1 MIGFFLGLNFLFLLI
16 INKIKLLIKVNESVL
31 KCGKITLI
39 AHHNDF
45 LCKFAIFIKMGK
57 IMKMPAWLLKKGVK
71 IPLIIVLSILLLLI
85 LINVIVPPIAHS
97 YIEKHSKELCHRT
110 VTLDKLRMN
119 IFIGKL
125 KIEGLKALE
134 ENDKD
139 VMLSFDALDVRINL
153 FKLLAKEVRLNKIA
167 LDNPRVSVWQQDSV
181 FNFTD
186 IIEFYSD
193 DDDEDT
199 TSSGWV
205 VDLRKISI
213 AKGTIVYRDLV
224 RSSVFDLRDFS
235 VNIPRLY
242 FGGKSSDIG
251 VAFKLANGGD
261 IAFQMLY
268 GMEDNSYNLNVNVNR
283 LAISAFQPYLKSM
296 MNVGDVDGE
305 LSTQMTI
312 NGNLNHILEIVAN
325 GNLSLADLKINTAEN
340 EQFLKLGKLNVN
352 VEKIDIKEN
361 KLYFD
366 EIAFDHVDINCS
378 LFEDGNTISRLL
390 GSPSETEQGDET
402 KTESENAENVE
413 TASENSS
420 QGNPIDLKINSLKI
434 DNSSFTVYDNTLE
447 QKFEFPI
454 TSISMN
460 ATDVT
465 LNDLFKAKVKA
476 VVGSGGELLANWEGT
491 LNGYENH
498 KLFLKL
504 QNFKMADISPYCV
517 HYTAYP
523 VASGILTFSSR
534 TFIKNSNLDSKNTI
548 DIFNCK
554 VENKNKEVKPEYKI
568 PLKAALYILTD
579 RKGKI
584 AMSLPVKGNVSDPDF
599 SLRKI
604 IWKTIGNFLLK
615 VVTAPADFLANAFSG
630 KDDVFND
637 IQMNLTD
644 RSISSENYDKLNAMS
659 EVLKEKPEM
668 KLAIT
673 QSIDLSENE
682 KLFATMLATTDTA
695 AVNDAIAKSV
705 ERRNQ
710 MLLQYFEVQGIPA
723 ANIEIKPTG
732 ELSQGKGKAKFS
744 FSVSV
749 PMEESVDEL
758 EPIE

>member
-1 MIGFFLGLNFLFLLI
+1 ML
-16 INKIKLLIKVNESVL
+16 
-31 KCGKITLI
+31 KITI
-39 AHHNDF
+39 SAQHNDF
-45 LCKFAIFIKMGK
+45 LGNFALYILKEY
-57 IMKMPAWLLKKGVK
+57 IMNVPSWLLKKGVK
-71 IPLIIVLSILLLLI
+71 IPLIIILSILLLLI
-85 LINVIVPPIAHS
+85 LINIIAPPVAHS

-167 LDNPRVSVWQQDSV
+167 LDNPRVSVWQMDSV

-193 DDDEDT
+193 DEDDEDT

-213 AKGTIVYRDLV
+213 SKGSVVYQDLV
-224 RSSVFDLRDFS
+224 RKSIFDLRDFS

-268 GMEDNSYNLNVNVNR
+268 GMDDNSYKLNIDINR

-296 MNVGDVDGE
+296 MNVGDVTGE

-325 GNLSLADLKINTAEN
+325 GNLSLADLNINTSEN
-340 EQFLKLGKLNVN
+340 EKLLKLGNLSVN
-352 VEKIDIKEN
+352 VDKIDIKEN
-361 KLYFD
+361 QLYFD
-366 EIAFDHVDINCS
+366 EIAFDRAEINCS
-378 LFEDGNTISRLL
+378 LYEDGNTFSRLFSNNSE
-390 GSPSETEQGDET
+390 GNSEEKAETENISADESVEAT
-402 KTESENAENVE
+402 SENE
-413 TASENSS
+413 S
-420 QGNPIDLKINSLKI
+420 QSNPMDLKINTLRI
-434 DNSSFTVYDNTLE
+434 DNSSFIVYDNTLE
-447 QKFEFPI
+447 QKFEFPV

-460 ATDVT
+460 ATGVT
-465 LNDLFKAKVKA
+465 LNDVFKAKLKA

-491 LNGYENH
+491 LNGVENH

-504 QNFKMADISPYCV
+504 QNFKMADISPYCL

-523 VASGILTFSSR
+523 VASGILTFASR
-534 TFIKNSNLDSKNTI
+534 TLIKNSNLDSKNTI

-554 VENKNKEVKPEYKI
+554 VENKNKEIKPEYKI

-615 VVTAPADFLANAFSG
+615 VVTAPTDFLASMFNG

-659 EVLKEKPEM
+659 EILKEKSEM
-668 KLAIT
+668 KLSIK
-673 QSIDLSENE
+673 QSIDLNENE
-682 KLFATMLATTDTA
+682 KLFATILATSDTA
-695 AVNDAIAKSV
+695 AINEAILKSV

-723 ANIEIKPTG
+723 ANVEILPTG
-732 ELSQGKGKAKFS
+732 EMSSGKGKANFS

-749 PMEESVDEL
+749 PMDEPLDEL
-758 EPIE
+758 EAIE

>member
-1 MIGFFLGLNFLFLLI
+1 ML
-16 INKIKLLIKVNESVL
+16 
-31 KCGKITLI
+31 KITI
-39 AHHNDF
+39 SAQHNDF
-45 LCKFAIFIKMGK
+45 LGNFALYILKEY
-57 IMKMPAWLLKKGVK
+57 IMNVPSWLLKKGVK
-71 IPLIIVLSILLLLI
+71 IPLIIILSILLLLI
-85 LINVIVPPIAHS
+85 LINIIAPPVAHS

-167 LDNPRVSVWQQDSV
+167 LDNPRVSVWQMDSV

-193 DDDEDT
+193 DEDDEDT

-213 AKGTIVYRDLV
+213 SKGSVVYQDLV
-224 RSSVFDLRDFS
+224 RKSIFDLRDFS

-268 GMEDNSYNLNVNVNR
+268 GMDDNSYKLNIDINR

-296 MNVGDVDGE
+296 MNVGDVTGE

-325 GNLSLADLKINTAEN
+325 GNLSLADLNINTSEN
-340 EQFLKLGKLNVN
+340 EKLLKLGNLSVN
-352 VEKIDIKEN
+352 VDKIDIKEN
-361 KLYFD
+361 QLYFD
-366 EIAFDHVDINCS
+366 EIAFDRAEINCS
-378 LFEDGNTISRLL
+378 LYEDGNTFSRLFSNNSE
-390 GSPSETEQGDET
+390 GNSEEKAETENISADESVEAT
-402 KTESENAENVE
+402 SENE
-413 TASENSS
+413 S
-420 QGNPIDLKINSLKI
+420 QSNPMDLKINTLRI
-434 DNSSFTVYDNTLE
+434 DNSSFIVYDNTLE
-447 QKFEFPI
+447 QKFEFPV

-460 ATDVT
+460 ATGVT
-465 LNDLFKAKVKA
+465 LNDVFKAKLKA

-498 KLFLKL
+498 KIFLKL
-504 QNFKMADISPYCV
+504 QNFKMADISPYCL

-523 VASGILTFSSR
+523 VASGILTFASR
-534 TFIKNSNLDSKNTI
+534 TLIKNSNLDSKNTI

-554 VENKNKEVKPEYKI
+554 VENKNKEIKPEYKI

-584 AMSLPVKGNVSDPDF
+584 AMSLPVTGNVSDPDF

-615 VVTAPADFLANAFSG
+615 VVTAPTDFLASMFNG

-659 EVLKEKPEM
+659 EILKEKSEM
-668 KLAIT
+668 KLSIK
-673 QSIDLSENE
+673 QSIDLNENE
-682 KLFATMLATTDTA
+682 KLFATILATSDTA
-695 AVNDAIAKSV
+695 AINEAILKSV

-723 ANIEIKPTG
+723 ANVEILPTG
-732 ELSQGKGKAKFS
+732 EMSSGKGKANFS

-749 PMEESVDEL
+749 PMDEPLDEL
-758 EPIE
+758 EAIE

>member
-1 MIGFFLGLNFLFLLI
+1 
-16 INKIKLLIKVNESVL
+16 
-31 KCGKITLI
+31 
-39 AHHNDF
+39 
-45 LCKFAIFIKMGK
+45 
-57 IMKMPAWLLKKGVK
+57 MKMPAWLLKKGVK
-71 IPLIIVLSILLLLI
+71 IPLIIILSILLLLI
-85 LINVIVPPIAHS
+85 LINIIAPPVAHS

-167 LDNPRVSVWQQDSV
+167 LDNPRVSVWQMDSV

-193 DDDEDT
+193 DEDDEDT

-213 AKGTIVYRDLV
+213 SKGSVVYQDLV
-224 RSSVFDLRDFS
+224 RKSIFDLRDFS

-268 GMEDNSYNLNVNVNR
+268 GMDDNSYKLNVDINR

-296 MNVGDVDGE
+296 MNVGDVTGE

-325 GNLSLADLKINTAEN
+325 GNLSLADLNINTSEN
-340 EQFLKLGKLNVN
+340 EKLLKLGNLSVN
-352 VEKIDIKEN
+352 VDKIDIKEN
-361 KLYFD
+361 QLYFD
-366 EIAFDHVDINCS
+366 EIAFDRAEINCS
-378 LFEDGNTISRLL
+378 LYEDGNTFSRLFSNNS
-390 GSPSETEQGDET
+390 GGNSEEESETENINADET
-402 KTESENAENVE
+402 VGTTSENE
-413 TASENSS
+413 S
-420 QGNPIDLKINSLKI
+420 QSNPMDLKINTLRI
-434 DNSSFTVYDNTLE
+434 DNSSFIVYDNTLE
-447 QKFEFPI
+447 QKFEFPV

-460 ATDVT
+460 ATGVT
-465 LNDLFKAKVKA
+465 LNDVFKAKLKA

-498 KLFLKL
+498 KIFLKL
-504 QNFKMADISPYCV
+504 QNFKMADISPYCL

-523 VASGILTFSSR
+523 VASGILTFASR
-534 TFIKNSNLDSKNTI
+534 TLIKNSNLDSKNNI

-554 VENKNKEVKPEYKI
+554 VENKNKEIKPEYKI

-615 VVTAPADFLANAFSG
+615 VVTAPTDFLASMFNG

-659 EVLKEKPEM
+659 EVLKEKSEM
-668 KLAIT
+668 KLSIK
-673 QSIDLSENE
+673 QSIDLKENE
-682 KLFATMLATTDTA
+682 KLFATILATSDTA
-695 AVNDAIAKSV
+695 AINEAILQSV

-723 ANIEIKPTG
+723 ANVEILPTG
-732 ELSQGKGKAKFS
+732 EMSSGKGKANFS

-749 PMEESVDEL
+749 PMDEPLDEL
-758 EPIE
+758 EAIE

>member
-1 MIGFFLGLNFLFLLI
+1 M
-16 INKIKLLIKVNESVL
+16 KI
-31 KCGKITLI
+31 
-39 AHHNDF
+39 
-45 LCKFAIFIKMGK
+45 
-57 IMKMPAWLLKKGVK
+57 PAWLLKKGVK
-71 IPLIIVLSILLLLI
+71 IPLIIILSILLLLI
-85 LINVIVPPIAHS
+85 LINIIAPPVAHS

-167 LDNPRVSVWQQDSV
+167 LDNPRVSVWQMDSV

-193 DDDEDT
+193 DEDDEDT

-213 AKGTIVYRDLV
+213 SKGSVVYQDLV
-224 RSSVFDLRDFS
+224 RKSIFDLRDFS

-268 GMEDNSYNLNVNVNR
+268 GMDDNSYKLNIDINR

-296 MNVGDVDGE
+296 MNVGDVTGE

-325 GNLSLADLKINTAEN
+325 GNLSLADLNINTSEN
-340 EQFLKLGKLNVN
+340 EKLLKLGNLSVN
-352 VEKIDIKEN
+352 VDKIDIKEN
-361 KLYFD
+361 QLYFD
-366 EIAFDHVDINCS
+366 EIAFDRAEINCS
-378 LFEDGNTISRLL
+378 LYEDGNTFSRLFSNNSE
-390 GSPSETEQGDET
+390 GNSEEKAETENISADESVEAT
-402 KTESENAENVE
+402 SENE
-413 TASENSS
+413 S
-420 QGNPIDLKINSLKI
+420 QSNPMDLKINTLRI
-434 DNSSFTVYDNTLE
+434 DNSSFIVYDNTLE
-447 QKFEFPI
+447 QKFEFPV

-460 ATDVT
+460 ATGVT
-465 LNDLFKAKVKA
+465 LNDVFKAKLKA

-498 KLFLKL
+498 KIFLKL
-504 QNFKMADISPYCV
+504 QNFKMADISPYCL

-523 VASGILTFSSR
+523 VASGILTFASR
-534 TFIKNSNLDSKNTI
+534 TLIKNSNLDSKNTI

-554 VENKNKEVKPEYKI
+554 VENKNKEIKPEYKI

-615 VVTAPADFLANAFSG
+615 VVTAPTDFLASMFNG

-659 EVLKEKPEM
+659 EILKEKSEM
-668 KLAIT
+668 KLSIK
-673 QSIDLSENE
+673 QSIDLNENE
-682 KLFATMLATTDTA
+682 KLFATILATSDTA
-695 AVNDAIAKSV
+695 AINEAILKSV

-723 ANIEIKPTG
+723 ANVEILPTG
-732 ELSQGKGKAKFS
+732 EMSSGKGKANFS

-749 PMEESVDEL
+749 PMDEPLDEL
-758 EPIE
+758 EAIE

>member
-1 MIGFFLGLNFLFLLI
+1 MN
-16 INKIKLLIKVNESVL
+16 VPS
-31 KCGKITLI
+31 
-39 AHHNDF
+39 
-45 LCKFAIFIKMGK
+45 
-57 IMKMPAWLLKKGVK
+57 WLLKKGVK
-71 IPLIIVLSILLLLI
+71 IPLIIILSILLLLI
-85 LINVIVPPIAHS
+85 LINIVAPPVAHS

-167 LDNPRVSVWQQDSV
+167 LDNPRVSVWQMDSV

-193 DDDEDT
+193 DEDDEDT

-213 AKGTIVYRDLV
+213 SKGSVVYQDLV
-224 RSSVFDLRDFS
+224 RKSIFDLRDFS

-268 GMEDNSYNLNVNVNR
+268 GMDDNSYKLNIDINR

-296 MNVGDVDGE
+296 MNVGDVTGE

-325 GNLSLADLKINTAEN
+325 GNLSLADLNINTSEN
-340 EQFLKLGKLNVN
+340 EKLLKLGNLSVN
-352 VEKIDIKEN
+352 VDKIDIKEN
-361 KLYFD
+361 QLYFD
-366 EIAFDHVDINCS
+366 EIAFDRAEINCS
-378 LFEDGNTISRLL
+378 LYEDGNTFSRLFSNNSE
-390 GSPSETEQGDET
+390 GNSEEKAETENISADESVEAT
-402 KTESENAENVE
+402 SENE
-413 TASENSS
+413 S
-420 QGNPIDLKINSLKI
+420 QSNPMDLKINTLRI
-434 DNSSFTVYDNTLE
+434 DNSSFIVYDNTLE
-447 QKFEFPI
+447 QKFEFPV

-460 ATDVT
+460 ATGVT
-465 LNDLFKAKVKA
+465 LNDVFKAKLKA

-491 LNGYENH
+491 LNGVENH

-504 QNFKMADISPYCV
+504 QNFKMADISPYCL

-523 VASGILTFSSR
+523 VASGILTFASR
-534 TFIKNSNLDSKNTI
+534 TLIKNSNLDSKNTI

-554 VENKNKEVKPEYKI
+554 VENKNKEIKPEYKI

-615 VVTAPADFLANAFSG
+615 VVTAPTDFLASMFNG

-659 EVLKEKPEM
+659 EVLKEKSEM
-668 KLAIT
+668 KLSIK
-673 QSIDLSENE
+673 QSIDLNENE
-682 KLFATMLATTDTA
+682 KLFATILATSDTA
-695 AVNDAIAKSV
+695 AINEAILKSV

-723 ANIEIKPTG
+723 ANVEILPTG
-732 ELSQGKGKAKFS
+732 EMSSGKGKANFS

-749 PMEESVDEL
+749 PMDEPLDEL
-758 EPIE
+758 EAIE

>member
-1 MIGFFLGLNFLFLLI
+1 M
-16 INKIKLLIKVNESVL
+16 KI
-31 KCGKITLI
+31 
-39 AHHNDF
+39 
-45 LCKFAIFIKMGK
+45 
-57 IMKMPAWLLKKGVK
+57 PAWLLKKGVK
-71 IPLIIVLSILLLLI
+71 IPLIIILSILLLLI
-85 LINVIVPPIAHS
+85 LINIVAPPVAHS

-167 LDNPRVSVWQQDSV
+167 LDNPRVSVWQMDSV

-193 DDDEDT
+193 DEDDEDT

-213 AKGTIVYRDLV
+213 SKGSVVYQDLV
-224 RSSVFDLRDFS
+224 RKSIFDLRDFS

-268 GMEDNSYNLNVNVNR
+268 GMDDNSYKLNIDINR

-296 MNVGDVDGE
+296 MNVGDVTGE

-325 GNLSLADLKINTAEN
+325 GNLSLADLNINTSEN
-340 EQFLKLGKLNVN
+340 EKLLKLGNLSVN
-352 VEKIDIKEN
+352 VDKIDIKEN
-361 KLYFD
+361 QLYFD
-366 EIAFDHVDINCS
+366 EIAFDRAEINCS
-378 LFEDGNTISRLL
+378 LYEDGNTFSRLFSNNSE
-390 GSPSETEQGDET
+390 GNSEEKAETENISADESVEAT
-402 KTESENAENVE
+402 SENE
-413 TASENSS
+413 S
-420 QGNPIDLKINSLKI
+420 QSNPMDLKINTLRI
-434 DNSSFTVYDNTLE
+434 DNSSFIVYDNTLE
-447 QKFEFPI
+447 QKFEFPV

-460 ATDVT
+460 ATGVT
-465 LNDLFKAKVKA
+465 LNDVFKAKLKA

-491 LNGYENH
+491 LNGVENH

-504 QNFKMADISPYCV
+504 QNFKMADISPYCL

-523 VASGILTFSSR
+523 VASGILTFASR
-534 TFIKNSNLDSKNTI
+534 TLIKNSNLDSKNTI

-554 VENKNKEVKPEYKI
+554 VENKNKEIKPEYKI

-615 VVTAPADFLANAFSG
+615 VVTAPTDFLASMFNG

-659 EVLKEKPEM
+659 EILKEKSEM
-668 KLAIT
+668 KLSIK
-673 QSIDLSENE
+673 QSIDLNENE
-682 KLFATMLATTDTA
+682 KLFATILATSDTA
-695 AVNDAIAKSV
+695 AINEAILKSV

-723 ANIEIKPTG
+723 ANVEILPTG
-732 ELSQGKGKAKFS
+732 EMSSGKGKANFS

-749 PMEESVDEL
+749 PMDEPLDEL
-758 EPIE
+758 EAIE

>member
-1 MIGFFLGLNFLFLLI
+1 MN
-16 INKIKLLIKVNESVL
+16 VPS
-31 KCGKITLI
+31 
-39 AHHNDF
+39 
-45 LCKFAIFIKMGK
+45 
-57 IMKMPAWLLKKGVK
+57 WLLKKGVK
-71 IPLIIVLSILLLLI
+71 IPLIIILSILLLLI
-85 LINVIVPPIAHS
+85 LINIIAPPVAHS

-167 LDNPRVSVWQQDSV
+167 LDNPRVSVWQMDSV

-193 DDDEDT
+193 DEDDEDT

-213 AKGTIVYRDLV
+213 SKGSVVYQDLV
-224 RSSVFDLRDFS
+224 RKSIFDLRDFS

-268 GMEDNSYNLNVNVNR
+268 GMEDNSYKLNVDINR

-296 MNVGDVDGE
+296 MNVGDVTGE

-325 GNLSLADLKINTAEN
+325 GNLSLADLNINTSEN
-340 EQFLKLGKLNVN
+340 EKLLKLGNLSVN
-352 VEKIDIKEN
+352 VDKIDIKEN
-361 KLYFD
+361 QLYFD
-366 EIAFDHVDINCS
+366 EIAFDRAEINCS
-378 LFEDGNTISRLL
+378 LYEDGNTFSRLFSNNS
-390 GSPSETEQGDET
+390 GGNSEEESETENINADET
-402 KTESENAENVE
+402 AGTTSGNESQ
-413 TASENSS
+413 S
-420 QGNPIDLKINSLKI
+420 NPMDLKINTLRI
-434 DNSSFTVYDNTLE
+434 DNSSFIVYDNTLE
-447 QKFEFPI
+447 QKFEFPV

-460 ATDVT
+460 ATGVT
-465 LNDLFKAKVKA
+465 LNDVFKAKLKA

-498 KLFLKL
+498 KIFLKL
-504 QNFKMADISPYCV
+504 QNFKMADISPYCL

-523 VASGILTFSSR
+523 VASGILTFASR
-534 TFIKNSNLDSKNTI
+534 TLIKNSNLDSKNTI

-554 VENKNKEVKPEYKI
+554 VENKNKEIKPEYKI

-615 VVTAPADFLANAFSG
+615 VVTAPTDFLASMFNG

-659 EVLKEKPEM
+659 EVLKEKSEM
-668 KLAIT
+668 KLSIK
-673 QSIDLSENE
+673 QSIDLNENE
-682 KLFATMLATTDTA
+682 KLFATILATSDTA
-695 AVNDAIAKSV
+695 AINEAILKSV

-723 ANIEIKPTG
+723 ANVEILPTG
-732 ELSQGKGKAKFS
+732 EMSSGKGKANFS

-749 PMEESVDEL
+749 PMDEPLDEL
-758 EPIE
+758 EAIE

>member
-1 MIGFFLGLNFLFLLI
+1 ML
-16 INKIKLLIKVNESVL
+16 
-31 KCGKITLI
+31 KITI
-39 AHHNDF
+39 SAQHNDF
-45 LCKFAIFIKMGK
+45 LGNFALYILKEY
-57 IMKMPAWLLKKGVK
+57 IMNVPSWLLKKGVK
-71 IPLIIVLSILLLLI
+71 IPLIIILSILLLLI
-85 LINVIVPPIAHS
+85 LINIVAPPVAHS

-167 LDNPRVSVWQQDSV
+167 LDNPRVSVWQMDSV

-193 DDDEDT
+193 DEDDEDT

-213 AKGTIVYRDLV
+213 SKGSVVYQDLV
-224 RSSVFDLRDFS
+224 RKSIFDLRDFS

-268 GMEDNSYNLNVNVNR
+268 GMDDNSYKLNIDINR

-296 MNVGDVDGE
+296 MNVGDVTGE

-325 GNLSLADLKINTAEN
+325 GNLSLADLNINTSEN
-340 EQFLKLGKLNVN
+340 EKLLKLGNLSVN
-352 VEKIDIKEN
+352 VDKIDIKEN
-361 KLYFD
+361 QLYFD
-366 EIAFDHVDINCS
+366 EIAFDRAEINCS
-378 LFEDGNTISRLL
+378 LYEDGNTFSRLFSNNSE
-390 GSPSETEQGDET
+390 GNSEEKAETENISADESAGT
-402 KTESENAENVE
+402 TSGNESQ
-413 TASENSS
+413 S
-420 QGNPIDLKINSLKI
+420 NPMDLKINTLRI
-434 DNSSFTVYDNTLE
+434 DNSSFIVYDNTLE
-447 QKFEFPI
+447 QKFEFPV

-460 ATDVT
+460 ATGVT
-465 LNDLFKAKVKA
+465 LNDVFKAKLKA

-491 LNGYENH
+491 LNGVENH

-504 QNFKMADISPYCV
+504 QNFKMADISPYCL

-523 VASGILTFSSR
+523 VASGILTFASR
-534 TFIKNSNLDSKNTI
+534 TLIKNSNLDSKNTI

-554 VENKNKEVKPEYKI
+554 VENKNKEIKPEYKI

-615 VVTAPADFLANAFSG
+615 VVTAPTDFLASMFNG

-659 EVLKEKPEM
+659 EILKEKSEM
-668 KLAIT
+668 KLSIK
-673 QSIDLSENE
+673 QSIDLNENE
-682 KLFATMLATTDTA
+682 KLFATILATSDTA
-695 AVNDAIAKSV
+695 AINEAILKSV

-723 ANIEIKPTG
+723 ANVEILPTG
-732 ELSQGKGKAKFS
+732 EMSSGKGKANFS

-749 PMEESVDEL
+749 PMDEPLDEL
-758 EPIE
+758 EAIE